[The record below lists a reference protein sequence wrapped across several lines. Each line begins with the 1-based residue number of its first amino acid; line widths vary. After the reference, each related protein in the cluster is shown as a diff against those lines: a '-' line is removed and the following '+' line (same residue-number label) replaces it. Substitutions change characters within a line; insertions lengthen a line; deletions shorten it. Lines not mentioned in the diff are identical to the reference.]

1 MKAPSHKASK
11 KALAKLEKDNDK
23 FALYKVPTEQDMD
36 EETEGESLD
45 LGISGHEMVAF
56 DCLVPSR
63 EENGKLVFGKTDNF
77 FFFDRSFFLY
87 ILNIFDY
94 FL

>member
-77 FFFDRSFFLY
+77 FFF
-87 ILNIFDY
+87 
-94 FL
+94 